1 MTVGRPTYSA
11 VVNAS
16 SKFSLRLV
24 GSNVWYSNASGKKEC
39 TSAQKAIP
47 SFQLEEKFCRSMCW
61 RTGSRERR
69 VAGQK
74 KGNANTVIQDKNL
87 TELG

>member
-1 MTVGRPTYSA
+1 M
-11 VVNAS
+11 
-16 SKFSLRLV
+16 
-24 GSNVWYSNASGKKEC
+24 WYSNASGKKEC

-61 RTGSRERR
+61 RTGR
-69 VAGQK
+69 VGVGRAAGHK
-74 KGNANTVIQDKNL
+74 KGNASTVIQDKNL